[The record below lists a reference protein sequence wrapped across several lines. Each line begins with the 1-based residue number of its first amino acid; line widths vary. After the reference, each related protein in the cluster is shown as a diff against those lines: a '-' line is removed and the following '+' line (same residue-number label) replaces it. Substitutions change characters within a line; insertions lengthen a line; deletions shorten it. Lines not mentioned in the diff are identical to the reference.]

1 MPQVLRCTA
10 KYRKLMGLPNALK
23 EPPPSTSAL
32 GPWFANPLNVGRQRY
47 LHFLSQA
54 SLLSV
59 LIPLRERTTA
69 EQRLQRTLR
78 ELLSALVVP
87 PRLVEA
93 EVAGLDTP
101 FYAKTNNRSTLGSM
115 NDQAFI
121 ADYHL
126 ATEPV
131 ETLWEVMLRLSE
143 TPCGPMEYQ
152 SPRSVAP
159 KLIWERWGRPRGL

>member
-78 ELLSALVVP
+78 ELLLALGVP

-93 EVAGLDTP
+93 EVTGLDTP
-101 FYAKTNNRSTLGSM
+101 FYAKTNDRSTLGSM
-115 NDQAFI
+115 NDQSF
-121 ADYHL
+121 L
-126 ATEPV
+126 ARCDLAEDPPK
-131 ETLWEVMLRLSE
+131 TLWEVMVRLSE
-143 TPCGPMEYQ
+143 TPCGPKEYRFPQ
-152 SPRSVAP
+152 EVAP
-159 KLIWERWGRPRGL
+159 KLIRQRWGSPRVL